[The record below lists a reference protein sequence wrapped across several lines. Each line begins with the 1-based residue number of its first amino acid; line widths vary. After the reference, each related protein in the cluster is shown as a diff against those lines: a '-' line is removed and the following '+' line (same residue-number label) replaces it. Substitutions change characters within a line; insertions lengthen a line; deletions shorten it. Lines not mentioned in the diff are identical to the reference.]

1 MPDRDRMEMTPRRD
15 LHVFYVLDTSGSME
29 GKPIQILNQEML
41 ETVRVLNKVAKRNG
55 DAQLKLS
62 VLEFSSTAKWM
73 QKNGPENVEDFI
85 WSDLSA
91 GGLTNIGAALRELN
105 SKLSTKEFLRSSSG
119 TLLPI
124 IIFMTDGYA
133 TDEYEKQL
141 AVIKKNKLFRRAAK
155 IGFAIGDNPDVEM
168 IAHLTGDSEAVVQT
182 DDLQMF
188 AKLLQ
193 FVSVTSSIMQST
205 SQVTG
210 GQVGSGREALKR
222 AREEAGIEEKDIRP
236 GFTYLDEETVAL
248 DGIDPSASSLE
259 VAWEDNEDDW

>member
-155 IGFAIGDNPDVEM
+155 IGFAIGDNPDV
-168 IAHLTGDSEAVVQT
+168 
-182 DDLQMF
+182 
-188 AKLLQ
+188 
-193 FVSVTSSIMQST
+193 TSSIMQST